1 MSFSFWPSRL
11 CCPWSFTLIYASNE
25 EVYNSVVVC
34 HQGLEQAGA
43 KRGGFISVWRSFCV
57 SRRVTRKLRPG
68 AWVSVDFRRFAGAL
82 KQGLGRPPNC
92 CWERRCC
99 SFFGHHHV
107 PLGRLASCRGC
118 ILTHHDQG
126 YLSIRRSPP
135 LVQFNFW
142 GLSSNSVL

>member
-25 EVYNSVVVC
+25 EVYNFVVVC
-34 HQGLEQAGA
+34 HQQAGA

-92 CWERRCC
+92 C
-99 SFFGHHHV
+99 SFSADAARF
-107 PLGRLASCRGC
+107 LGIITCLWAASSCRGC